1 MANSIATENVDFVVN
16 FIEENYH
23 HGNLVERAQA
33 LLDEKE
39 IGQFYTCFWLEKRRG
54 LGSLFYAIFVYEIVY
69 R

>member
-23 HGNLVERAQA
+23 HGNLVERAQT

-39 IGQFYTCFWLEKRRG
+39 IGQFYTCF
-54 LGSLFYAIFVYEIVY
+54 
-69 R
+69 